1 MGSEVLNMTER
12 FSRKDGLKLH
22 HNLLSS
28 MLDVQV
34 SALKDEEK
42 GREVFKLYVFTRSSD
57 KRVGGIKKF
66 EMSQSYDAIELYITK
81 CMKKS
86 KELFVALGAEYTGGL
101 SRDLIIVGDTY
112 PDRTDIYNKVVR
124 KVLVGVVKPDFC
136 DQRYLRD
143 RDAVVPLYIGETD
156 QDAIN
161 LWCTEM
167 KNWIRADEKY
177 LVKVIKEVG
186 LKEYAGSEVHRHE

>member
-1 MGSEVLNMTER
+1 MTER

-66 EMSQSYDAIELYITK
+66 ELNQSYDAIELYITK

-86 KELFVALGAEYTGGL
+86 KELFVALGAEYTGGM
-101 SRDLIIVGDTY
+101 SRDLIITGDTY
-112 PDRTDIYNKVVR
+112 PDRQDIYNKVVR
-124 KVLVGVVKPDFC
+124 KVLV
-136 DQRYLRD
+136 
-143 RDAVVPLYIGETD
+143 
-156 QDAIN
+156 
-161 LWCTEM
+161 
-167 KNWIRADEKY
+167 
-177 LVKVIKEVG
+177 
-186 LKEYAGSEVHRHE
+186 